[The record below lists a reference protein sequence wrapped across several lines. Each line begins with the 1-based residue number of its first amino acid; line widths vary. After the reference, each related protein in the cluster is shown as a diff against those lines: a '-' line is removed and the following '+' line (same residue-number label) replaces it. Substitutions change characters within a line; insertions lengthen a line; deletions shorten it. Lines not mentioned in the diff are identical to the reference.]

1 MKSHVYSLVL
11 IFFSLVLSMTAQVSG
26 SGTTNFIPK
35 WTGSTSL
42 GDSKLFQVSGKVGI
56 GTTNPAATVDV
67 IGQNATTAGA
77 AAPMAFQ
84 VKGGT
89 GGAGTS
95 TLRGGSGGKIG
106 LTAGTGGGFV
116 LCGSTCRGATGG
128 VGGSLILQPGAGG
141 LYPCCGGRGG
151 SIILQPGAGG
161 VPGLQPGDVL
171 LAPTAGKVG
180 IGETNPA
187 NTLEIKVGG
196 TTLADEWITRSSRRF
211 KTNIEPLQGSLE
223 KIEQLQGVS
232 YQRKTDGK
240 QEVGVVAEDVAQI
253 VPEVVSRDPNTYEA
267 EGVDY
272 SRLAALLIEAVKSQ
286 QAQLRSQQA
295 EMQHLK
301 LRVEQLTS
309 NAVRQ

>member
-77 AAPMAFQ
+77 AAPIAFQ
-84 VKGGT
+84 VKGGS

-95 TLRGGSGGKIG
+95 TLRGGSAGGIG

-161 VPGLQPGDVL
+161 APGLQPGDVL

-272 SRLAALLIEAVKSQ
+272 SRLAALLIEAIK
-286 QAQLRSQQA
+286 SQQA